1 MLFVDVICFCYL
13 FLLFIIDYYYLYLVF
28 YIIILCYSQKLSW
41 PLWQETN
48 ASANGTSKDSF
59 FRYTDGNFEEI
70 GIGMEKTLF
79 VGEVTFMSADPG
91 VL

>member
-1 MLFVDVICFCYL
+1 MLFPKTILAPLVG
-13 FLLFIIDYYYLYLVF
+13 DY
-28 YIIILCYSQKLSW
+28 
-41 PLWQETN
+41 

-79 VGEVTFMSADPG
+79 VGEVNIM
-91 VL
+91 